1 MGMMFR
7 GIIKGSINHYARK
20 NSYAAFVNTIQ
31 LQHKCCGAN
40 SVMDYTVINLSIPVS
55 CYPDKAKI
63 PHEKGCA
70 KMLNAIV
77 QCHLTY
83 ITSLLVVFLPMDIAS
98 MVCGILMLHK
108 VKSVPWKTRF
118 AHC

>member
-7 GIIKGSINHYARK
+7 DIIKGSINQYTRK

-40 SVMDYTVINLSIPVS
+40 SVMDYTVSNLSIPVS

-63 PHEKGCA
+63 PHK
-70 KMLNAIV
+70 
-77 QCHLTY
+77 
-83 ITSLLVVFLPMDIAS
+83 
-98 MVCGILMLHK
+98 K
-108 VKSVPWKTRF
+108 VS
-118 AHC
+118 AD